1 MKISVL
7 SFDMGHNCLG
17 RAYLL
22 AKVLQRRYHV
32 EILGSQFPAH
42 GEKIWGPCDTG
53 EFNYIT
59 VKGSNFPDYFSS
71 VQSLLKSMTGDVIY
85 ASKLRMSS
93 YGVALLKK
101 ISSFKPV
108 VLDIDD
114 LETSWFTEQDWKSS
128 RKTIANPIGPF
139 HTKLME
145 KLVWAANDVTT
156 VSSQLQKRFGGV
168 IVPHGKNTDVMD
180 PAKFDRE
187 QLRTTYGL
195 SAFKVI
201 MFLGTP
207 RPHKGLED
215 VVHALKLLNRD
226 DVRFVVVGKG
236 SDLNYEKRLQELG
249 GEKVVLFDMVPFSEV
264 PKLLAAADMVVLPQ
278 RRIIQAEGQIP
289 AKLFDAMAMAKPI
302 VATDV
307 SDLAAIL
314 GDSGLICEPEDHR
327 DIADKISW
335 MLYHPQDAAVMG
347 QRAREKCIQEYS
359 WNLME
364 DRLSLLFDKYKKV
377 VA

>member
-1 MKISVL
+1 MKISII

-22 AKVLQRRYHV
+22 AKVLQRRYQV
-32 EILGSQFPAH
+32 EILGSHFPVY
-42 GEKIWGPCDTG
+42 GDCVWEPCNTD
-53 EFNYIT
+53 EFKYIT
-59 VKGSNFPDYFSS
+59 VKGCNFPEYFLSIK
-71 VQSLLKSMTGDVIY
+71 SLLSHMTGDVIY
-85 ASKLRMSS
+85 ASKLRMPS

-128 RKTIANPIGPF
+128 RKTITNPIGPF

-156 VSSQLQKRFGGV
+156 VSSQLQNRFGGV
-168 IVPHGKNTDVMD
+168 IVPHGKNTNVMD

-187 QLRTTYGL
+187 QLRVNYGL
-195 SAFKVI
+195 SAFKII

-207 RPHKGLED
+207 KPHKGLED
-215 VVHALKLLNRD
+215 VVHALKLLNRND
-226 DVRFVVVGKG
+226 IRFVVVGKG
-236 SDLNYEKRLQELG
+236 YDLSYEKRLQELG
-249 GEKVVLFDMVPFSEV
+249 GEMVILFDMIPFSEV

-278 RRIIQAEGQIP
+278 RRLLQSEGQIP

-314 GDSGLICEPEDHR
+314 GDSGLICEPEDHQ

-335 MLYHPQDAAVMG
+335 VLDHPQDAVIMG
-347 QRAREKCIQEYS
+347 KRAREKCIQEYS
-359 WNLME
+359 WDLME
-364 DRLSLLFDKYKKV
+364 DRLSLIFDKY
-377 VA
+377 